1 MTLLAGHAQTV
12 ITPDLRRPVYLA
24 GFGQNRLAE
33 SVHDDL
39 YAHAL
44 ALEMGD
50 TRVVLVALDLLGLGR
65 DFCAEAQRRLREA
78 EANVDLLIAC
88 THTHHGPDTIGLW
101 GPDSTQSGVDAEYMT
116 ALMDTIVRVA
126 SEALASV
133 RPETLRVNSMKVAG
147 VAKNARDPEIVDIEL
162 SCLQFVDAASANGGS
177 ANSESANGESANVL
191 VTWLTFPCHPEVL
204 WDDNPHI
211 TADYVAAMRQTVA
224 SSTGAPCLATVG
236 ALGGM
241 MTPDMPGHTF
251 DDAQA
256 MGITLGEAALA
267 ALADAKAKPC
277 RRLSYQR
284 RSEPVSMDNPL
295 FQVAA
300 QAGLVSELMDSA
312 GQVPVSAGLL
322 TLGDCLLYAVPG
334 ELFPKLGLVY
344 KQMMRDS
351 GAAHA
356 VIIGL
361 ANDELGYILPA
372 EDFSEPRTGRSRVK
386 PMRKACRLAWGLAP
400 S

>member
-1 MTLLAGHAQTV
+1 MSLLVGNSQTV
-12 ITPDLRRPVYLA
+12 ITPNLRRPAYLA
-24 GFGQNRLAE
+24 GFGQNRRAE

-65 DFCAEAQRRLREA
+65 GFCAEAERRLREA
-78 EANVDLLIAC
+78 ESDVDLVIAC

-101 GPDSTQSGVDAEYMT
+101 GPDPSQPGVDAEYM
-116 ALMDTIVRVA
+116 ASLMDTIVRVA

-133 RPETLRVNSMKVAG
+133 RPATLRANSTKVAG

-162 SCLQFVDAASANGGS
+162 SCLQFVDAASADGGAANGGS
-177 ANSESANGESANVL
+177 VTVL
-191 VTWLTFPCHPEVL
+191 ATWLTFPCHPEVL

-211 TADYVAAMRQTVA
+211 TADYVAAMRETVA

-277 RRLSYQR
+277 RRLSYRR

-295 FQVAA
+295 FQMAA

-312 GQVPVSAGLL
+312 GQVARFSRSADAGRLPAL
-322 TLGDCLLYAVPG
+322 CRARRA
-334 ELFPKLGLVY
+334 FS
-344 KQMMRDS
+344 Q
-351 GAAHA
+351 AW
-356 VIIGL
+356 IGL
-361 ANDELGYILPA
+361 QTDDARFGCCP
-372 EDFSEPRTGRSRVK
+372 
-386 PMRKACRLAWGLAP
+386 CRHHRPGQ
-400 S
+400 